1 MLNIARWL
9 ARSTWSFV
17 SAACVEKPLRSASS
31 CASRDVH
38 SLYLHPATITA
49 ATFSVVTGCLELWQV
64 EARVDS
70 APDGIVVVHTAGG
83 KVTVRAID
91 VGWEITA
98 PAVAGEPPATW
109 AHASVGPM
117 LRSLRVLLAP
127 DQPHA
132 RLIVAR
138 APGAEA

>member
-1 MLNIARWL
+1 MTHTTDAL
-9 ARSTWSFV
+9 F
-17 SAACVEKPLRSASS
+17 
-31 CASRDVH
+31 
-38 SLYLHPATITA
+38 SLIG
-49 ATFSVVTGCLELWQV
+49 GCLELWNV
-64 EARVDS
+64 EARVE
-70 APDGIVVVHTAGG
+70 AAANGAVVVHAAGG
-83 KVTVRAID
+83 SVTVRAMD
-91 VGWEITA
+91 GGWEIGA
-98 PAVAGEPPATW
+98 SESAGEPPANW